1 MVSSDLDKD
10 EAQTAVT
17 KPLSLDEPKG
27 PTTKRFSTHR
37 IREIVWDSL
46 DRTPEER
53 RLIAKIDFFIL

>member
-1 MVSSDLDKD
+1 MVSSDFEKD

-17 KPLSLDEPKG
+17 IPQSVNEPKG
-27 PTTKRFSTHR
+27 PTSKRFSTHR

-53 RLIAKIDFFIL
+53 RLIFKIDFFIL

>member
-1 MVSSDLDKD
+1 MVSSDLEKD

-17 KPLSLDEPKG
+17 IPHSPHESKR
-27 PTTKRFSTHR
+27 PTSKRFSTHR

-53 RLIAKIDFFIL
+53 RLIFKIDFFIL